1 MKYCTQLVAL
11 SLLGLSG
18 CVMPGLPPIE
28 DSLVRSAELG
38 KVNPTSI
45 AVLEVED
52 RTNGEF
58 VKPLLET
65 MRRQVGVSLIDRYYS
80 PLTSTYVDS
89 RMQRAVQNAA
99 SGRVSSIETEFLAS
113 LAGQANEDAIL
124 AVQVTH
130 WDQSSL
136 LVSNQVHFVAKVTMF
151 ASAKKIVLWSGD
163 MRGVVVAGGTGAAP
177 RDPVA
182 RAESAA
188 RELIKELLNRL
199 PKRRV

>member
-11 SLLGLSG
+11 SLLGLSA

-65 MRRQVGVSLIDRYYS
+65 MRRQLGVSLIDRYYS

>member
-11 SLLGLSG
+11 SLLGLSA

-65 MRRQVGVSLIDRYYS
+65 MRRQLGASLIDRYYS

-89 RMQRAVQNAA
+89 RMQRAVQNASA
-99 SGRVSSIETEFLAS
+99 GRVSSIETEFLAS

-124 AVQVTH
+124 AVQITH

-163 MRGVVVAGGTGAAP
+163 MRGVVVAGGAGAAP
-177 RDPVA
+177 RDPIA

-188 RELIKELLNRL
+188 RELVKELLNRL

>member
-1 MKYCTQLVAL
+1 
-11 SLLGLSG
+11 
-18 CVMPGLPPIE
+18 MPGLPPIE

-65 MRRQVGVSLIDRYYS
+65 MRRQLGVSLIDRYYS

-89 RMQRAVQNAA
+89 RMQRAVQNASA
-99 SGRVSSIETEFLAS
+99 GRVSSIETEFLAS

>member
-1 MKYCTQLVAL
+1 MKYCTQFVAL
-11 SLLGLSG
+11 SLLGLPA

-52 RTNGEF
+52 RTNGDF

-65 MRRQVGVSLIDRYYS
+65 MRKQLGASLIDRYYS
-80 PLTSTYVDS
+80 PLTSTYVDT
-89 RMQRAVQNAA
+89 RMQRAVQNAS
-99 SGRVSSIETEFLAS
+99 SGRGSTIETEFLAS

-136 LVSNQVHFVAKVTMF
+136 LVSNEVQFVAKVTMF
-151 ASAKKIVLWSGD
+151 ASEKKIVLWSGD
-163 MRGVVVAGGTGAAP
+163 MRGVVVAGGTAAAP
-177 RDPVA
+177 RDPAA
-182 RAESAA
+182 RAEAAA